1 MTVTYNTVKEVYG
14 RNNFLFIQEKELPTV
29 ASTGYAQI
37 RTKDNDINYG
47 SERLYKRRFCN
58 SLLYTEGVMDFQKTL
73 NSYWVVDNVV
83 SYMPKVLQAYKE
95 NEFTF
100 FVVEIA
106 LNQEQQG
113 YMEVYTEDYL
123 NGEYHEH
130 ISIIKQNL
138 SFIDL
143 PVKVDEEITSYK
155 FFLELSAIEPVTYTL
170 LLTSEH

>member
-1 MTVTYNTVKEVYG
+1 M
-14 RNNFLFIQEKELPTV
+14 
-29 ASTGYAQI
+29 
-37 RTKDNDINYG
+37 
-47 SERLYKRRFCN
+47 
-58 SLLYTEGVMDFQKTL
+58 
-73 NSYWVVDNVV
+73 
-83 SYMPKVLQAYKE
+83 
-95 NEFTF
+95 
-100 FVVEIA
+100 VEIA